1 VREQRP
7 VQVVRDDDAGE
18 AARREGPHA
27 ALLFELIFQIM
38 RSRNLELAAEYLVM
52 AAMLMEIKS
61 RLLLPRPQAAA
72 AEEQDPR
79 AELVRRLLEYEQI
92 KKAAQALDELPQLG
106 RDVIALSVWIER
118 TVNERLPDVNP
129 QDLAEAWRGLLYRAR
144 MTRHHRISREELS
157 VREHMSGILRA
168 LQEHRVLEFAEL
180 FEPQRGVPVLVVTFL
195 ALLELAR
202 ELLIE
207 ITQAE
212 CFAPIYVKLGH
223 AKPS

>member
-1 VREQRP
+1 MYLIRKERLDILARP
-7 VQVVRDDDAGE
+7 LSPLTRQYLEYVE
-18 AARREGPHA
+18 E
-27 ALLFELIFQIM
+27 M
-38 RSRNLELAAEYLVM
+38 RSKNLELAAEYLVM

-61 RLLLPRPQAAA
+61 RLLLPRPAAVEA
-72 AEEQDPR
+72 VEEDPR

-106 RDVIALSVWIER
+106 RDVIVLSVWIEK
-118 TVNERLPDVNP
+118 TVAERLPEVHA

-144 MTRHHRISREELS
+144 LSRHHRISREELS
-157 VREHMSGILRA
+157 VREHMSTILRA
-168 LQEHRVLEFAEL
+168 LQERRVMEFSEL
-180 FEPQRGVPVLVVTFL
+180 FDPGRGVPVLVVTFL

-212 CFAPIYVKLGH
+212 CFAPIYVKLAH